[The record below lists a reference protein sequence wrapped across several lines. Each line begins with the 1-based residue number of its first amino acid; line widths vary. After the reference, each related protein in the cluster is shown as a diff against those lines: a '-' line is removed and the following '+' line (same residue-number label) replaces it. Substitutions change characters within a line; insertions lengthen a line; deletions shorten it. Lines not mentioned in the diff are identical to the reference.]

1 MELLPPSGSIRGCE
15 VPGVCQASPAQIM
28 AVGPLQTALAAAGRI
43 EVGRTSEWIV
53 TADAS
58 QAGQEAR
65 PKGMHSVCPIRVA
78 ARQRCTGALGPG
90 SSCLVGT
97 GQGQSQ
103 GQGSGSRLVFMWEIL
118 PWTAHLCFVHF
129 SICVLL
135 QTTWNYLGEEE
146 CF

>member
-1 MELLPPSGSIRGCE
+1 
-15 VPGVCQASPAQIM
+15 M
-28 AVGPLQTALAAAGRI
+28 AVGPLQTALPAAGRI
-43 EVGRTSEWIV
+43 EVGRTSEGIV

-65 PKGMHSVCPIRVA
+65 PGGVHSVCPVRVA
-78 ARQRCTGALGPG
+78 AGQRRTGALGPG

-97 GQGQSQ
+97 GQGQPQ
-103 GQGSGSRLVFMWEIL
+103 GQASGSRLVFMWEIL

-135 QTTWNYLGEEE
+135 QTT
-146 CF
+146 